1 VCHAHDSEPPHLPAD
16 LALPRI
22 AGAAAA
28 EPLEL
33 QSADG
38 GRFSAALAESPD
50 PAGPAVVLLPDVR
63 GLHPFYIRL
72 AERFA
77 DAGHHAVAID
87 YFGRTAGLGPRDEAF
102 EYMPHVEQTRP
113 ETIQLDARTAL
124 VALQE
129 RTGAIGA
136 VSVGFCFGGA
146 QSFLAGTAPA
156 LGLDAVVG
164 FYGALAS
171 PRLGPAAPLHHAE
184 EIRCPVLGLFG
195 GADQGIP
202 VEQVK
207 EFESRLQAAGVPQE
221 IVIYPDAP
229 HSFFD
234 RRFEEHAD
242 ACEDAWRRVLR
253 FIRAAGTPD

>member
-1 VCHAHDSEPPHLPAD
+1 VCHAHDSEPPDLPPD
-16 LALPRI
+16 LAPI

-28 EPLEL
+28 EELVLE
-33 QSADG
+33 SADG
-38 GRFSAALAESPD
+38 ARFSAALAESAD
-50 PAGPAVVLLPDVR
+50 PQGPGVVVLPDVR
-63 GLHPFYIRL
+63 GLHPFYVRL

-87 YFGRTAGLGPRDEAF
+87 YFGRTAGVGARDEDF
-102 EYMPHVEQTRP
+102 EFMPHVEQTRP

-136 VSVGFCFGGA
+136 VSVGFCFGGS
-146 QSFLAGTAPA
+146 QSFLAATAPA

-171 PRLGPAAPLHHAE
+171 PRFGPAAPLHHVDE
-184 EIRCPVLGLFG
+184 MRCPVLGLFG
-195 GADQGIP
+195 GADQAIP
-202 VEQVK
+202 VEQVRD
-207 EFESRLQAAGVPQE
+207 FEARLQAAGVAQE

-234 RRFEEHAD
+234 RRFEEHAA
-242 ACEDAWRRVLR
+242 ACEDAWRRTLR

>member
-1 VCHAHDSEPPHLPAD
+1 
-16 LALPRI
+16 
-22 AGAAAA
+22 
-28 EPLEL
+28 
-33 QSADG
+33 
-38 GRFSAALAESPD
+38 
-50 PAGPAVVLLPDVR
+50 
-63 GLHPFYIRL
+63 
-72 AERFA
+72 
-77 DAGHHAVAID
+77 
-87 YFGRTAGLGPRDEAF
+87 
-102 EYMPHVEQTRP
+102 
-113 ETIQLDARTAL
+113 
-124 VALQE
+124 
-129 RTGAIGA
+129 

-253 FIRAAGTPD
+253 FIRAAGTPA

>member
-1 VCHAHDSEPPHLPAD
+1 MSPRAPTRPSTRTRSRTSRRISTASPYAFSPDDRRPAVCHAHDSEPPHLPAD

-50 PAGPAVVLLPDVR
+50 PQGPAVVVLPDVR

-102 EYMPHVEQTRP
+102 
-113 ETIQLDARTAL
+113 
-124 VALQE
+124 
-129 RTGAIGA
+129 
-136 VSVGFCFGGA
+136 
-146 QSFLAGTAPA
+146 
-156 LGLDAVVG
+156 
-164 FYGALAS
+164 
-171 PRLGPAAPLHHAE
+171 
-184 EIRCPVLGLFG
+184 
-195 GADQGIP
+195 
-202 VEQVK
+202 
-207 EFESRLQAAGVPQE
+207 
-221 IVIYPDAP
+221 
-229 HSFFD
+229 
-234 RRFEEHAD
+234 
-242 ACEDAWRRVLR
+242 
-253 FIRAAGTPD
+253 